1 MIQMQKTIK
10 LPWEFIDQIVVDEL
24 KESIEAN
31 SKSEGD
37 KDQDLLE
44 ALAECLR
51 YYMVLSEANQFLKE
65 YGL

>member
-1 MIQMQKTIK
+1 MTQMQKTIK

-24 KESIEAN
+24 KEAIEVN
-31 SKSEGD
+31 SKSEDD
-37 KDQDLLE
+37 KDQELLE

-51 YYMVLSEANQFLKE
+51 YYMVLSEANQFLEE